1 MKTNAERHESLVGEH
16 RCKCG
21 HTKGDHL
28 ASGAMEC
35 TVEHSTGPCPCA
47 KFRPKFKTI
56 SDQIDAEGR
65 LADAQRELTA
75 LAMVSNTSRGIGPEA
90 VAKVAR
96 CIRASLAFQESDS
109 LAAHNKASAE
119 LRDALALLPE
129 PR

>member
-65 LADAQRELTA
+65 LDAAWPLYSKNHPR
-75 LAMVSNTSRGIGPEA
+75 VRGN
-90 VAKVAR
+90 
-96 CIRASLAFQESDS
+96 S
-109 LAAHNKASAE
+109 
-119 LRDALALLPE
+119 
-129 PR
+129 